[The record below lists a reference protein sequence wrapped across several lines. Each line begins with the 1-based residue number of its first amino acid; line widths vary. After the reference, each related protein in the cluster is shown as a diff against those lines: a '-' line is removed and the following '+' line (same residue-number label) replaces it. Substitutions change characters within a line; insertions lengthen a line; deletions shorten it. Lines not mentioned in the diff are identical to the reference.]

1 MPYWFSARI
10 CSSILTMAVFAGSA
24 FGQAGEQADVTAP
37 TKSSQ
42 TVTLTEI
49 AGAKIHTK
57 LVTEMMV
64 RRQGRQFPASQE
76 VERQIYMEL
85 DGRITSSSRVTAHSP
100 RGTRTTPVRATTV
113 KLDEPWF
120 TENGEAVWQ
129 FKDGDLTFVR
139 SYEGGALRTIISF
152 KRDGQNLT
160 CGVGTVY
167 ARERGKNSI
176 VLNSPIDGVPVTILS
191 SKQVSSACNVA
202 LETAK

>member
-1 MPYWFSARI
+1 VPYWFSARI
-10 CSSILTMAVFAGSA
+10 SSSILTMALFVGSA

-37 TKSSQ
+37 TKPSQ
-42 TVTLTEI
+42 TVTFADL
-49 AGAKIHTK
+49 AGAKIRTK
-57 LVTEMMV
+57 LVTDMMV

-85 DGRITSSSRVTAHSP
+85 DGRITFSTRVTAHSP
-100 RGTRTTPVRATTV
+100 RGTRATPVRATTV
-113 KLDEPWF
+113 KLDQPWF

-160 CGVGTVY
+160 CAVGSVF

-176 VLNSPIDGVPVTILS
+176 VLNSPIDGVQVAILS
-191 SKQVSSACNVA
+191 SKQVSSACNVG
-202 LETAK
+202 LETVK